1 MIDLSRTRAELLAEI
16 DAPKLPGD
24 PLSDLTDLR
33 AASVNAHVRVC
44 GRGRDELFPLLKI
57 ALSERFAAVPRL
69 QIIRDLLLP
78 LRNVLGNAYKHG
90 NGCDPTKV
98 ISVEIVL
105 TAKGALIAVT
115 DEGGGFDVALTFRR
129 FQGQESYFA
138 NHGVGFRNLHR
149 SISMVSY
156 ENGGRT
162 VLLCFRPTVQNH
174 DRALNSHTLRKVLGA
189 EWIQKRLSELPEF
202 GKDGTRIESCRV
214 YPARGC
220 ASDDCGN
227 RYVLR
232 LAGRNGRPAETRILT
247 GRLHPTE
254 AAAASDFEA
263 ATKLHD
269 ARISIKLHIPRP
281 VALLAGEPRL
291 VLYDFDPWMNL
302 CEFFTHHGR
311 IKTLRRIAIR
321 VGLALAKLHCS
332 QVGLRG
338 AELDFVGEELQ
349 TMVVRSENYLQTLTC
364 VPDLVNRFNA
374 VAQRIESRAAL
385 DRQRIL
391 SPIHG
396 ALGWDCIH
404 YGVDGRFYLYRF
416 ETCRWSDPGLDLGGF
431 AADLLCFTLASY
443 NEDAYRICLDA
454 FLGEYNSQAAH
465 PMDKDDLLPYIA
477 LALVERLRR
486 AEASAKADAGQLLAA
501 LNAVLTVRPSVA
513 DQTSTAA
520 TNST

>member
-1 MIDLSRTRAELLAEI
+1 I
-16 DAPKLPGD
+16 
-24 PLSDLTDLR
+24 
-33 AASVNAHVRVC
+33 
-44 GRGRDELFPLLKI
+44 
-57 ALSERFAAVPRL
+57 
-69 QIIRDLLLP
+69 
-78 LRNVLGNAYKHG
+78 LGNACKHG

-115 DEGGGFDVALTFRR
+115 DEGSGFDVALTFRR

-149 SISMVSY
+149 AISMVSY

-162 VLLCFRPTVQNH
+162 VLRM
-174 DRALNSHTLRKVLGA
+174 
-189 EWIQKRLSELPEF
+189 
-202 GKDGTRIESCRV
+202 
-214 YPARGC
+214 
-220 ASDDCGN
+220 
-227 RYVLR
+227 
-232 LAGRNGRPAETRILT
+232 AGRNGRPAETRILT

-269 ARISIKLHIPRP
+269 ARISIKLRIPRP

-311 IKTLRRIAIR
+311 IKTLRRIATR
-321 VGLALAKLHCS
+321 VGLGLAKLHCS

-349 TMVVRSENYLQTLTC
+349 TMVVRSENYLQTLAC
-364 VPDLVNRFNA
+364 GRDLVNRFHVA
-374 VAQRIESRAAL
+374 AQRIESRPSFH
-385 DRQRIL
+385 RQRIL

-396 ALGWDCIH
+396 AVGWDCIH

-416 ETCRWSDPGLDLGGF
+416 ETCRWSYPG
-431 AADLLCFTLASY
+431 
-443 NEDAYRICLDA
+443 
-454 FLGEYNSQAAH
+454 
-465 PMDKDDLLPYIA
+465 
-477 LALVERLRR
+477 
-486 AEASAKADAGQLLAA
+486 
-501 LNAVLTVRPSVA
+501 
-513 DQTSTAA
+513 
-520 TNST
+520 

>member
-1 MIDLSRTRAELLAEI
+1 M
-16 DAPKLPGD
+16 
-24 PLSDLTDLR
+24 
-33 AASVNAHVRVC
+33 
-44 GRGRDELFPLLKI
+44 
-57 ALSERFAAVPRL
+57 
-69 QIIRDLLLP
+69 
-78 LRNVLGNAYKHG
+78 
-90 NGCDPTKV
+90 
-98 ISVEIVL
+98 
-105 TAKGALIAVT
+105 
-115 DEGGGFDVALTFRR
+115 
-129 FQGQESYFA
+129 
-138 NHGVGFRNLHR
+138 
-149 SISMVSY
+149 
-156 ENGGRT
+156 
-162 VLLCFRPTVQNH
+162 
-174 DRALNSHTLRKVLGA
+174 
-189 EWIQKRLSELPEF
+189 
-202 GKDGTRIESCRV
+202 
-214 YPARGC
+214 
-220 ASDDCGN
+220 
-227 RYVLR
+227 LR

-269 ARISIKLHIPRP
+269 ARISIKLRIPRP

-311 IKTLRRIAIR
+311 IKTLRRIATL
-321 VGLALAKLHCS
+321 VGLGIAKLHCS

-349 TMVVRSENYLQTLTC
+349 TMVVRSENYLQTLAC
-364 VPDLVNRFNA
+364 VPDLVNRFNG
-374 VAQRIESRAAL
+374 VVQRIESRAAL

-443 NEDAYRICLDA
+443 NEEAYRISLDA
-454 FLGEYNSQAAH
+454 FLEEYNSEAAR
-465 PMDKDDLLPYIA
+465 PMDKGDLLPYIA

-501 LNAVLTVRPSVA
+501 LDAVLTVRPSVPER
-513 DQTSTAA
+513 AA
-520 TNST
+520 PH